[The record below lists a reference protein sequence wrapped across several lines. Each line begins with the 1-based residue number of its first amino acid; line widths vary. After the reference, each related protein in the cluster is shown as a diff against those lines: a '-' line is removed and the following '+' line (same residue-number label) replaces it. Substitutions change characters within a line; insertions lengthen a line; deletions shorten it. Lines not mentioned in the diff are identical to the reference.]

1 MTEESGLVA
10 LVDDDADLLHATT
23 QLLEL
28 AGFTVI
34 ALKAAEAAL
43 GVVDESFEGVV
54 VSDIR
59 MPGMNGLQ
67 LFDRVK
73 AVDADLPV
81 ILVTGHGDVDLAV
94 AALKDGVYDFIPKP
108 YAAERFSDARFSAS
122 T

>member
-1 MTEESGLVA
+1 MTEGSGLVA

-73 AVDADLPV
+73 A
-81 ILVTGHGDVDLAV
+81 
-94 AALKDGVYDFIPKP
+94 
-108 YAAERFSDARFSAS
+108 
-122 T
+122 